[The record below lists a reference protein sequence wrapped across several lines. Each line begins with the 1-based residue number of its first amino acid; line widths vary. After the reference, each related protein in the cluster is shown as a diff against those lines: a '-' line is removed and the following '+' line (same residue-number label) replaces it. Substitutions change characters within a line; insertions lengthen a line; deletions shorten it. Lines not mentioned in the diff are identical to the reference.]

1 MMDMK
6 IAECLP
12 KEQKQKL
19 NRMRSRREK
28 PPNEMTRKD
37 WEELMGMNMD
47 TYKRVK
53 GAVRRK

>member
-1 MMDMK
+1 MK

-12 KEQKQKL
+12 KEQKQHL
-19 NRMRSRREK
+19 NRLRSRREK

-37 WEELMGMNMD
+37 WEEIMGKNRD
-47 TYKRVK
+47 TYKRVR